1 LAKVKYARSRF
12 PWPGEVTKLF
22 LHDLLFTKFIHWK
35 YEDEWR
41 AWVSLDEKEEERG
54 EY

>member
-1 LAKVKYARSRF
+1 MTFSS
-12 PWPGEVTKLF
+12 
-22 LHDLLFTKFIHWK
+22 TKFVLWK